1 MYNRLSKMLKTED
14 LNIRYKDCD
23 TSGKVSSVKKTS
35 AKVDKVKPWALKNN
49 SGDSQFN

>member
-1 MYNRLSKMLKTED
+1 MNSRYSNIKKTED